1 MRLHVKTVRATGD
14 VPAAPERCIQGG
26 PAMPT
31 KTIQESAAATLKRL
45 EENDRGLGSMLK
57 KAYGYAVFPAV
68 GKASLVVGGAY
79 GRGAVF
85 EKGKFIGYATL
96 SQLTLGVQLGGDT
109 FTEVLVFK
117 DKGALDQLKKGKMA
131 FAANASAVLVKAGKA
146 AAKGFP
152 NGVTALTYTRG
163 GELLELAI
171 GGQKFSF
178 KPADEEME
186 DQGEEEGEEQEQPA
200 RGGAKG
206 KVGTSQ
212 EEESDEGE
220 EQDEGEGD
228 EGAEAEDSGEGE
240 ESGVFGRALGGVKS
254 AASGVA
260 DTARAHPVAATVVG
274 TALVATA
281 AFFVVRAMR
290 NRSDQDEQGQEDQKD
305 AEAQDQADEGEEEQD
320 EGDEEE
326 NDKGDTLNQLRRRRS
341 RA

>member
-1 MRLHVKTVRATGD
+1 
-14 VPAAPERCIQGG
+14 
-26 PAMPT
+26 MPT

-45 EENDRGLGSMLK
+45 EENDRGLGNLLK
-57 KAYGYAVFPAV
+57 KAYAYAVFPAV

-109 FTEVLVFK
+109 FTEVLVFQNK
-117 DKGALDQLKKGKMA
+117 EALDRLKKGKMA

-163 GELLELAI
+163 GELLELSI

-178 KPADEEME
+178 KPADEEEME
-186 DQGEEEGEEQEQPA
+186 DGGEEQEQSA

-206 KVGTSQ
+206 KAASQ
-212 EEESDEGE
+212 EDESDEGE
-220 EQDEGEGD
+220 QEGEED
-228 EGAEAEDSGEGE
+228 EGAEREDSGAEGSGE
-240 ESGVFGRALGGVKS
+240 EEEEAGVLGRAMGGVKS
-254 AASGVA
+254 AASRAA
-260 DTARAHPVAATVVG
+260 DTAREHPVAATVVG

-281 AFFVVRAMR
+281 AFFVVRAIR
-290 NRSDQDEQGQEDQKD
+290 NRPSGDDQGQEDQED
-305 AEAQDQADEGEEEQD
+305 TQAQDQADEGEEEQD

>member
-1 MRLHVKTVRATGD
+1 
-14 VPAAPERCIQGG
+14 
-26 PAMPT
+26 MPT
-31 KTIQESAAATLKRL
+31 KTIQESAAATMKRL
-45 EENDRGLGSMLK
+45 EERDRGLGNMLK
-57 KAYGYAVFPAV
+57 KAYAYAVFPAV

-109 FTEVLVFK
+109 FTEVLIFK

-152 NGVTALTYTRG
+152 SGVTAYTYTRG

-178 KPADEEME
+178 KPADEEAD

-200 RGGAKG
+200 HGGAKG
-206 KVGTSQ
+206 KAASQ
-212 EEESDEGE
+212 EEESDGGE
-220 EQDEGEGD
+220 EEQEGD
-228 EGAEAEDSGEGE
+228 EEEGGEAEDSREDE
-240 ESGVFGRALGGVKS
+240 EAGVLGRAMGGVKS

-260 DTARAHPVAATVVG
+260 DTAKAHPVAATVVG

-281 AFFVVRAMR
+281 AFFVVRAIR
-290 NRSDQDEQGQEDQKD
+290 NRSSGDEQGQEDQED
-305 AEAQDQADEGEEEQD
+305 TEAHDQADEGEEEQE
-320 EGDEEE
+320 EGDEED
-326 NDKGDTLNQLRRRRS
+326 NDKGDTLNQLRQRRS